1 MFSKEQL
8 LNLKPTTV
16 SSDPESYNILLY
28 GESKIG
34 KTSFVNDLFK
44 DRILNVMTEKRLG
57 GVEGAKGIYVANYA
71 DVKSILRILKD
82 KELQE
87 TYDVVSFDTIDN
99 LFLYVDKYVADQYN
113 EISVG
118 TGGAENLFG
127 RDWRQRDATW
137 TNLLK
142 EIESLPFTTVF
153 VSHETEV
160 TKNMKMSVVNQS
172 QELLDELT
180 SIGGTVAKKD
190 GQQVMSYTYLQPDV
204 DAKHALPPVL
214 KMVDNILYVDKE
226 VDEEGNEKRVIRLRG
241 TRQFT
246 AGTTLKGMPDTI
258 DFTADAYR
266 EAIKNAVEDN
276 YSKVNKKK
284 TLHSDSNQKEIGFKE
299 LKSEVESLGKAFAKN
314 NDLEAL
320 AEISRQVLPDGQKIM
335 SLEEN
340 RKEDLLI
347 ARDLLLAEA
356 KKKGYVKQ
364 NIF

>member
-8 LNLKPTTV
+8 LNLKPTQV
-16 SSDPESYNILLY
+16 SSDPESFNFLLY

-34 KTSFVNDLFK
+34 KTTFVNDLFG
-44 DRILNVMTEKRLG
+44 DRVLNVMTEKRLG

-87 TYDVVSFDTIDN
+87 AYDVVSFDTIDN
-99 LFLYVDKYVADQYN
+99 LYLYVDSYVASQYN

-142 EIESLPFTTVF
+142 EIESLPYTTVF
-153 VSHETEV
+153 VSHETAV
-160 TKNMKMSVVNQS
+160 TKDVKMSIINQS

-180 SIGGTVAKKD
+180 GIGGTVVKKN
-190 GQQVMSYTYLQPDV
+190 GQQVMSYTYYQPDV
-204 DAKHALPPVL
+204 DAKHALPAVL
-214 KMVDNILYVDKE
+214 KMVDNILYVDTE
-226 VDEEGNEKRVIRLRG
+226 VDDEGNEHRVIRLRG
-241 TRQFT
+241 TKQYA
-246 AGTTLKGMPDTI
+246 AGTTLKGMPNSI
-258 DFTADAYR
+258 PFTADAYR
-266 EAIKNAVEDN
+266 EAISNAVEDN

-284 TLHSDSNQKEIGFKE
+284 TLHSDSNQKEINFKE
-299 LKSEVESLGKAFAKN
+299 LKSEVETLGKAFAKN

-320 AEISRQVLPDGQKIM
+320 AEISKQVLPDGTKIM

-340 RKEDLLI
+340 RKQDLLI

-356 KKKGYVKQ
+356 KNKGYIK
-364 NIF
+364 

>member
-8 LNLKPTTV
+8 LNLQPTTV
-16 SSDPESYNILLY
+16 SSDPESYNFLLY

-34 KTSFVNDLFK
+34 KTTFVNDLFG
-44 DRILNVMTEKRLG
+44 DHVLNVMTEKRLG
-57 GVEGAKGIYVANYA
+57 GVEGARGIYVSSYA
-71 DVKSILRILKD
+71 DVKNVLRILKD

-87 TYDVVSFDTIDN
+87 AYDVISFDTIDN
-99 LFLYVDKYVADQYN
+99 LYLYVDSYVASQYN

-137 TNLLK
+137 ANLLK
-142 EIESLPFTTVF
+142 EIESLPFATVF
-153 VSHETEV
+153 VSHETTV
-160 TKNMKMSVVNQS
+160 TKDVKMSVVNQS

-180 SIGGTVAKKD
+180 AIGGTVSKQN
-190 GQQVMSYTYLQPDV
+190 GQQVMSYTYYQPDV

-214 KMVDNILYVDKE
+214 KMMDNILYVEKE
-226 VDEEGNEKRVIRLRG
+226 VDDEGNEHRVIRLRG
-241 TRQFT
+241 TKQYA

-258 DFTADAYR
+258 PFTADAYR
-266 EAIKNAVEDN
+266 EAIKNAVEGN

-284 TLHSDSNQKEIGFKE
+284 TLHSDSNQKEISFKE
-299 LKSEVESLGKAFAKN
+299 LKSEVESLGKSFAEN
-314 NDLEAL
+314 NDLETL
-320 AEISRQVLPDGQKIM
+320 GEISRQVLPDGTKIL

-356 KKKGYVKQ
+356 KKKNYIK
-364 NIF
+364 